1 MRTSAEALRGHRVL
15 VLNWRDGRHP
25 LAGGAE
31 QYVHEIA
38 ARWVQAGA
46 DVTLYTARG
55 TGQAPRDRIDG
66 IHVVR
71 AGGPLSVYSRT
82 AVRLLRTRGHFDAVV
97 DCQNGV
103 PFYAPLFV
111 GRETPVIQVVHH
123 VHQDQFATRFP
134 RPMAALGRMLE
145 GPVARRVYEDRGIA
159 AVSPSTRAELR
170 RQLGFS
176 GPIYIVPNGTQVV
189 PAATGER
196 AAAPKIVVVSRL
208 VPHKRVD
215 LLLSHL
221 PTVAAQVPGLRVD
234 IVGDGPERSWLQ
246 GLVADLGLRGTVRF
260 HGRVSE
266 EVRDDLMS
274 RAWLTTS
281 TSAAEGWGCTIIEA
295 ASWGVPCLALRVPGV
310 RDSVLDGETG
320 WLVDRPSDLGGAL
333 VDAIDH
339 LRDQSEAAGMAQAC
353 REWAGCLS
361 WERSAD
367 LLAGVVVEEMR
378 VCAARERNRTGNR
391 RSGRSDMAVLATF
404 TTPAAD
410 HVLEALRATDE
421 VVSRGNRTSVLL
433 SGCDEFDASLVLD
446 RLGVDGADI
455 RPVDRRLFLA
465 GPASLLGAE
474 QDEIGLRAGDEF
486 SEVLGDVAID
496 RPA

>member
-1 MRTSAEALRGHRVL
+1 MVVVRPSAEALRGSRVL

-55 TGQAPRDRIDG
+55 AGQPARDRIDG
-66 IHVVR
+66 IHVLR
-71 AGGPLSVYSRT
+71 AGGELSVYSRT

-111 GRETPVIQVVHH
+111 GRQTPVVQVVHH
-123 VHQDQFATRFP
+123 VHQDQFATRFSG
-134 RPMAALGRMLE
+134 PMAALGRMLE

-189 PAATGER
+189 PPASVDRATT
-196 AAAPKIVVVSRL
+196 PTIVVVSRL

-215 LLLSHL
+215 LLLGHL
-221 PTVAAQVPGLRVD
+221 PTVAAQVPGLRVE
-234 IVGDGPERSWLQ
+234 IVGDGPERPWLQ
-246 GLVADLGLRGTVRF
+246 GLVADLGLQSTVRF
-260 HGRVSE
+260 RGRVSA
-266 EVRDDLMS
+266 EVRDDLLS

-281 TSAAEGWGCTIIEA
+281 TSAAEGWGCTVIEA

-320 WLVDRPSDLGGAL
+320 WLVDRPADFGAAL
-333 VDAIDH
+333 VDAIDQ
-339 LRDQSEAAGMAQAC
+339 LRDRSRTAGMARAC
-353 REWAGCLS
+353 RDWAGCLS
-361 WERSAD
+361 WDRSAD
-367 LLAGVVVEEMR
+367 LLAGVVLGEMR
-378 VCAARERNRTGNR
+378 ACATRGRNRTSNR
-391 RSGRSDMAVLATF
+391 RSGRSDLAVLVTF
-404 TTPAAD
+404 TTPGSD
-410 HVLEALRATDE
+410 RLLEGLRATDE
-421 VVSRGNRTSVLL
+421 VVSRGDRTSVLL
-433 SGCDEFDASLVLD
+433 SGCDEFDATAVLD
-446 RLGVDGADI
+446 RLGVEGVDI

-465 GPASLLGAE
+465 GPASLLAAERAAAGQGA
-474 QDEIGLRAGDEF
+474 R
-486 SEVLGDVAID
+486 DVAVD
-496 RPA
+496 RTA